1 MLPLDKLSDKLLD
14 IMQTLENC
22 RSAVLSPL
30 GIPAT
35 ILDSTSGSKW
45 QILQQSERANS
56 RVAGFMVGIKES
68 VTDLVKNIYK
78 ILYNEDLEVGRI
90 QLHIS
95 EKTSVEYNN
104 QINQSESISGLVNGI
119 SGILTN
125 ALQVM
130 DSASPLIQNLS

>member
-1 MLPLDKLSDKLLD
+1 MTKVHINSY
-14 IMQTLENC
+14 
-22 RSAVLSPL
+22 
-30 GIPAT
+30 T
-35 ILDSTSGSKW
+35 IK
-45 QILQQSERANS
+45 
-56 RVAGFMVGIKES
+56 F
-68 VTDLVKNIYK
+68 YK
-78 ILYNEDLEVGRI
+78 TLYNEELEVGRI

-130 DSASPLIQNLS
+130 ESASPLIDPKAFLSYIQGLIKDIDPSTESVITDHTIEMYSKFLEAKFLSMCEQQGIDPSSIVKSDNQEEQL

>member
-1 MLPLDKLSDKLLD
+1 M
-14 IMQTLENC
+14 
-22 RSAVLSPL
+22 
-30 GIPAT
+30 
-35 ILDSTSGSKW
+35 
-45 QILQQSERANS
+45 S
-56 RVAGFMVGIKES
+56 RHPCG
-68 VTDLVKNIYK
+68 K
-78 ILYNEDLEVGRI
+78 ILYNEEIEVGRI

-130 DSASPLIQNLS
+130 DSASPLIDPKAFLGYIQGLIKDIDPSTESVITDKTIEMYSKFLEAKFLSMCEQQGIDPSTIVNNQEEQQR

>member
-1 MLPLDKLSDKLLD
+1 
-14 IMQTLENC
+14 
-22 RSAVLSPL
+22 
-30 GIPAT
+30 
-35 ILDSTSGSKW
+35 
-45 QILQQSERANS
+45 
-56 RVAGFMVGIKES
+56 MVGIKES
-68 VTDLVKNIYK
+68 VTDLVKNIYRT
-78 ILYNEDLEVGRI
+78 LYNEELEVGRI

-130 DSASPLIQNLS
+130 ESASPLIDPKAFLSYIQGLIKDIDPSTESVITDHTIEMYSSFLEAKFLSMCEQQGIDPSSIIKSDNQEEQL

>member
-1 MLPLDKLSDKLLD
+1 
-14 IMQTLENC
+14 
-22 RSAVLSPL
+22 
-30 GIPAT
+30 
-35 ILDSTSGSKW
+35 
-45 QILQQSERANS
+45 
-56 RVAGFMVGIKES
+56 MVGIKES

-78 ILYNEDLEVGRI
+78 ILYNEDIEVGRI

-130 DSASPLIQNLS
+130 EASSPLIDSKAFLGYIQGLVKDIDPSTESIITDDTIEMYSKFLQAKFMSMCEQQGIDPAILQPTNNQDEKL